1 MSLRIIGERQATPDE
16 WDSIYADC
24 DYATYF
30 HSREW
35 AETWQKYTQGDL
47 QPDAKIILFS
57 DNTLALLPFSS
68 RRVLRGFLKQYIS
81 SPAGTFGGWLSLN
94 ALSRGHG
101 TLLHEHILAH
111 YKNLSWR
118 INPYNSVEA
127 DLSVRGAQSDE
138 TDVLNL
144 DSGFETLFKRWT
156 KGHISGARKAR
167 KVGVD
172 VREAKTLQ
180 DWKLYYK
187 IYEESLA
194 RWGESAS
201 SHYDW
206 LLFQHMHDLASPN
219 IKLWLAT
226 HEKIIVA
233 GALCLYSK
241 QHVTYWHGAVLSAF
255 LKLRPVNL
263 LMYEAIKSSCDD
275 GYQWFDFNPSGGHKG
290 AKAFKKSFRG
300 QELLCPVLN
309 HKSIPIKLVQGLK
322 RSSKKRAL

>member
-1 MSLRIIGERQATPDE
+1 MSLRIIGERQATSDE

-35 AETWQKYTQGDL
+35 AETWQKYTQGNL
-47 QPDAKIILFS
+47 RPDSKIILFS

-94 ALSRGHG
+94 ALSKRHG
-101 TLLHEHILAH
+101 ALLHEHILAH

-127 DLSVRGAQSDE
+127 AFSVRGAQSDE

-144 DSGFETLFKRWT
+144 NSGFEPVFKSWT
-156 KGHISGARKAR
+156 KGHISAARKAR
-167 KVGVD
+167 KLGVD

-180 DWKLYYK
+180 DWKVYYK

-201 SHYDW
+201 SRYNW
-206 LLFQHMHDLASPN
+206 LLFQHMHDLSSPN

-226 HEKIIVA
+226 HENTIVA
-233 GALCLYSK
+233 GALCFYAK

-255 LKLRPVNL
+255 FKLRPVNL
-263 LMYEAIKSSCDD
+263 LMYEAIKNSCDH
-275 GYQWFDFNPSGGHKG
+275 GYQWFDFNPSGGHEG

-309 HKSIPIKLVQGLK
+309 RQSIPIKLVQRLK
-322 RSSKKRAL
+322 RSSKNRAL